1 MSSTSLLPLSLAD
14 LEAYDPQAPCPAGA
28 GERRFLCPL
37 CGDDKPKNAE
47 HRCFCL
53 NGYNGLYHCKRC
65 NCKGRLKEHWT
76 DTPKQPLNVV
86 RAQKLHRA
94 FEVRANEGITSMG
107 ETAPANTDPYLI
119 WNASVPLGGTRGE
132 GYLRK
137 RGLTLQA
144 AAWSGVRFVGD
155 WYGRECLVFP
165 FANEREELMAVSGRA
180 LGDGGLDKPANGS
193 KKHGVFRAL
202 WREFGPF
209 HPDAPIL
216 VCEAPLD
223 ALSLA
228 QSGFAALA
236 LGGTSAPVWLA
247 PRVAFR
253 RVVLALD
260 ADGAGDEAS
269 EKLALHFAGYGAR
282 CVRLRPEGGKDWN
295 AWLQRDASELRGFL
309 EERLMNDLL
318 FE

>member
-1 MSSTSLLPLSLAD
+1 MSSISPLSLAD
-14 LEAYDPQAPCPAGA
+14 LEAYDPQALCPTGA

-53 NGYNGLYHCKRC
+53 NHSNGLYHCKRC
-65 NCKGRLKEHWT
+65 NCKGCLKEHWT
-76 DTPKQPLNVV
+76 ATPKQPPNTV

-94 FEVRANEGITSMG
+94 FEVRPVEVISSLSDTG
-107 ETAPANTDPYLI
+107 APNTDPHLI
-119 WNASVPLGGTRGE
+119 WNAAVPLSGTRAE
-132 GYLRK
+132 GYLRQ

-144 AAWSGVRFVGD
+144 AAWSNVRFVRD
-155 WYGRECLVFP
+155 WYGRECVVFP
-165 FANEREELMAVSGRA
+165 FGNEREELVAVSGRA

-193 KKHGVFRAL
+193 KKHGAFRAL
-202 WREFGPF
+202 WRQFGPF

-228 QSGFAALA
+228 QCGFAALA
-236 LGGTSAPVWLA
+236 LGGTSAPAWLA

-269 EKLALHFAGYGAR
+269 AKLALHFAGYGAR
-282 CVRLRPEGGKDWN
+282 SVRLRPEGAKDWN
-295 AWLQRDASELRGFL
+295 AWLQSGASELRDFL
-309 EERLMNDLL
+309 EERLMNDIL